1 VRRKRAPRPL
11 SEAVSAARG
20 KAEPATLLAAV
31 QSAWPGAV
39 GEAIA
44 SQASPVAERSGVVTL
59 SCRSSTWA
67 HELDLLGDEILV
79 KIRQNLPQGNAL
91 EGLRFTAS
99 GEPGG
104 VFT

>member
-1 VRRKRAPRPL
+1 VRRRGTPRPL
-11 SEAVSAARG
+11 AEAVGEARG
-20 KAEPATLLAAV
+20 RAEPTTLLAAV

-44 SQASPVAERSGVVTL
+44 RQASPVAERSGVVTL
-59 SCRSSTWA
+59 ACRSSTWA

-79 KIRQNLPQGNAL
+79 KIRQNLPPGSAL

-99 GEPGG
+99 GDPG
-104 VFT
+104 